1 MIIALRKK
9 IKSLLANGSSK
20 CTLGQTED
28 DQELA
33 AFCFFVL
40 HSAIYENDKLC
51 LIAKV
56 SS

>member
-9 IKSLLANGSSK
+9 IKSLLVNGSSK

-28 DQELA
+28 DQELV
-33 AFCFFVL
+33 AFCFFML

-51 LIAKV
+51 SIAKV